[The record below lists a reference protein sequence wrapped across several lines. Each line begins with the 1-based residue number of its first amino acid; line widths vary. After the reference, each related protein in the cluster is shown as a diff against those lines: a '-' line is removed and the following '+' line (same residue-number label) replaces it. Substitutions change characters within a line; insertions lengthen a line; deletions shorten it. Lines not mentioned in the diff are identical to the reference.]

1 MAEKKLK
8 TLLVFKYLDE
18 FSDEAH
24 PLSTSQLIEM
34 LANDGITCDRKSIY
48 ADVKTLKEVQ
58 MAQLELEKYKTEKQE
73 NASVRRVS

>member
-34 LANDGITCDRKSIY
+34 LANDGIKCERKSIY
-48 ADVKTLKEVQ
+48 ADVKTVK
-58 MAQLELEKYKTEKQE
+58 
-73 NASVRRVS
+73 